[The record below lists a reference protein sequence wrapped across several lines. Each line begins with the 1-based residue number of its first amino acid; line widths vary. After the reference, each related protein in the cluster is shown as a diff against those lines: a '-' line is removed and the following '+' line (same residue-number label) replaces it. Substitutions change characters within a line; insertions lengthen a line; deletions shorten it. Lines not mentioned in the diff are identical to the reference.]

1 MREDP
6 TAGGMET
13 QITHNGSM
21 IIKNMIVATQKKK
34 ISVFFFFCDVRVDLP
49 QTKLEEDLSWIIP
62 HLPPTTH
69 MIEGMTYKP
78 LLYV

>member
-1 MREDP
+1 
-6 TAGGMET
+6 
-13 QITHNGSM
+13 M

-34 ISVFFFFCDVRVDLP
+34 ISGFFFFCDVHVDLP

-69 MIEGMTYKP
+69 MI
-78 LLYV
+78 